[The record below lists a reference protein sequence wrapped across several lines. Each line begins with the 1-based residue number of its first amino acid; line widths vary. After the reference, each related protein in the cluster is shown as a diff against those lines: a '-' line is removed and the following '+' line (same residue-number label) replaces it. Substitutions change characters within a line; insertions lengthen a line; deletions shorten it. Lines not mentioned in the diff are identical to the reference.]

1 MLLIL
6 YYILIKMALELWLL
20 SATKIKI
27 TISVRVFVQH
37 NSECLI
43 AFHSNKASAQRLIKY
58 IWSLNVALITTLI
71 SRGNDAET
79 FPDMFIC
86 ENTEDL
92 FRRELMFS
100 EKEAAGGWALIR
112 LWLDQPLMVSH
123 DGQTFVKRGQ
133 RVGSEAC
140 CQSSREAEMNS
151 SVDPPP

>member
-20 SATKIKI
+20 SATKIKKI
-27 TISVRVFVQH
+27 TIWVRVC
-37 NSECLI
+37 ECLI
-43 AFHSNKASAQRLIKY
+43 AFHSNKASAQWLIKY
-58 IWSLNVALITTLI
+58 IWALNVALITTLI

-79 FPDMFIC
+79 FSDMCIC
-86 ENTEDL
+86 ENTKNL
-92 FRRELMFS
+92 FPRQLIFS

-112 LWLDQPLMVSH
+112 LSLDQSLMVSR

-133 RVGSEAC
+133 RVGSEDC

-151 SVDPPP
+151 SADPPP